1 MCKLSSIGVKFYVL
15 MGGQKQQ
22 SVLLECVIRLIC
34 VLIPNLIYNYRT
46 VKSPLLKMEM
56 YPLFRCS
63 REQALVNNLSSQK
76 KKSASYEALFLFMN
90 GWLLGATHKAVVV
103 FAFLRLG

>member
-1 MCKLSSIGVKFYVL
+1 
-15 MGGQKQQ
+15 MGGQKEQ
-22 SVLLECVIRLIC
+22 SALPECVIRLMC

-56 YPLFRCS
+56 CPLFRCS

-76 KKSASYEALFLFMN
+76 KERFIGSALFIYE
-90 GWLLGATHKAVVV
+90 WLVIRSHT
-103 FAFLRLG
+103 